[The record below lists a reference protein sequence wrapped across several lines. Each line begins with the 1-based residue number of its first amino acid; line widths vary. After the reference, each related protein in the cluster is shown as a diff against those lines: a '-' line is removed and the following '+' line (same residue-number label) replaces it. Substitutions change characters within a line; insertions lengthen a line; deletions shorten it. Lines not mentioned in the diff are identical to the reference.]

1 MWNKILGWLKAVW
14 QWILSAWKWIR
25 TDGLLHICV
34 AALIVCAFG
43 WIRPVW
49 IPAMISLVACIA
61 KEIYDYLHP
70 DKHTAEWHDVYCD
83 LIGIAAGVVIVLL
96 NHIVL

>member
-1 MWNKILGWLKAVW
+1 MWQKILAFLKSV
-14 QWILSAWKWIR
+14 WKWIR
-25 TDGLLHICV
+25 TDGLLHISI

-49 IPAMISLVACIA
+49 IPALISLISCIA

-70 DKHTAEWHDVYCD
+70 DKHTAEWHDVICD
-83 LIGIAAGVVIVLL
+83 LIGIAGGVIIVLL
-96 NHIVL
+96 NHI